1 MLFFVKENK
10 LTGQHR
16 PNADKPD
23 DKEKHAMYKRHSS
36 ASIQEAKQS
45 NLPGYYQPGASSKV
59 SSCILIFCKRWHDD
73 HEVNKMFAHTIESSN
88 NLCEKHSCE

>member
-1 MLFFVKENK
+1 M

-16 PNADKPD
+16 LNVDKPE

-59 SSCILIFCKRWHDD
+59 SSFSLLICKRWHDD
-73 HEVNKMFAHTIESSN
+73 HEENKIFAHTIESLN
-88 NLCEKHSCE
+88 IHREKHPCE